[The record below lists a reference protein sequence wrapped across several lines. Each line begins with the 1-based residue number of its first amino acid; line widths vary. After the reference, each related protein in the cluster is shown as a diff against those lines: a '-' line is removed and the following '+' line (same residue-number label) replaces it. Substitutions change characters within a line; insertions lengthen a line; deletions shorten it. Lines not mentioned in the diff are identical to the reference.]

1 VEPFALQTG
10 LPLPAGDGALIEIEG
25 GDDGLH
31 RAAVGKQRHDCEHQ
45 PLRLVHPIEGG
56 VSSRREGATASLTLV
71 SALFSAMDHYVSL
84 ARTTVGAAASVV
96 TPLSVRV
103 HADTLLFGGQRPNKG
118 AAGPA
123 RSSTQPSSTVP
134 WGATPNRETEKNP
147 LTHRIEQSIQN
158 LCRCRLR
165 LLRQGQQVH
174 FD

>member
-1 VEPFALQTG
+1 MEPFALQTG
-10 LPLPAGDGALIEIEG
+10 LPLPAGDSALIEIEG

-31 RAAVGKQRHDCEHQ
+31 RAAVGKQRRDCEHH

-56 VSSRREGATASLTLV
+56 VCSCREGATASLTLV

-123 RSSTQPSSTVP
+123 RSSTQTSSTVP
-134 WGATPNRETEKNP
+134 WGAT
-147 LTHRIEQSIQN
+147 
-158 LCRCRLR
+158 
-165 LLRQGQQVH
+165 LL
-174 FD
+174 